1 MNNLNLNEIFD
12 FNLNWNLTSLNEKIK
27 HITINPEQNDDNGM
41 IDLLQILFQ
50 EKNNDKEITGF
61 SLFKD
66 GLENFNINCITHA
79 GDVNN
84 EIININ
90 VYDNT
95 DIIKREFWSG
105 AGDKIVNKQFNGNDH
120 SSKGASKNSK
130 IQKTKRFTKSKRK

>member
-1 MNNLNLNEIFD
+1 MNNLNLNLNEIFD
-12 FNLNWNLTSLNEKIK
+12 FNLNWDLTSLNEKIK
-27 HITINPEQNDDNGM
+27 DITINPEQNDDNGM

-50 EKNNDKEITGF
+50 ENNNKKITGF

-95 DIIKREFWSG
+95 DIIKTETWG
-105 AGDKIVNKQFNGNDH
+105 GNKIVNKQFNGNDH